1 MRNPVRTEADAFRF
15 LLRTIVYFALIVSGG
30 LINRWLGLG
39 VFILATVIVAARLSR
54 KGPHIAPAFEAS
66 GAHPGTQHRVLVVA
80 DETVNGDELIAE
92 IVHRASRN
100 SARVLIVAPALNSY
114 LRHWTSDE
122 DGARLAA
129 QERIDASLVALR
141 AVGVDATGEIGSD
154 DPLQA
159 IEDAIRSFAPDE
171 IVIATHPEGR
181 SNWLERDLVAH
192 TRERFALPVAHVVV
206 DPDVD

>member
-1 MRNPVRTEADAFRF
+1 MKKIRFGITGSGFMGRTHAEA
-15 LLRTIVYFALIVSGG
+15 V
-30 LINRWLGLG
+30 
-39 VFILATVIVAARLSR
+39 
-54 KGPHIAPAFEAS
+54 K
-66 GAHPGTQHRVLVVA
+66 
-80 DETVNGDELIAE
+80 
-92 IVHRASRN
+92 
-100 SARVLIVAPALNSY
+100 
-114 LRHWTSDE
+114 
-122 DGARLAA
+122 RLAG
-129 QERIDASLVALR
+129 DASLVALR
-141 AVGVDATGEIGSD
+141 AVGVDAPGEIGSD

>member
-100 SARVLIVAPALNSY
+100 SARVVIVATALNSFDI
-114 LRHWTSDE
+114 TK
-122 DGARLAA
+122 
-129 QERIDASLVALR
+129 
-141 AVGVDATGEIGSD
+141 
-154 DPLQA
+154 
-159 IEDAIRSFAPDE
+159 
-171 IVIATHPEGR
+171 
-181 SNWLERDLVAH
+181 
-192 TRERFALPVAHVVV
+192 
-206 DPDVD
+206 